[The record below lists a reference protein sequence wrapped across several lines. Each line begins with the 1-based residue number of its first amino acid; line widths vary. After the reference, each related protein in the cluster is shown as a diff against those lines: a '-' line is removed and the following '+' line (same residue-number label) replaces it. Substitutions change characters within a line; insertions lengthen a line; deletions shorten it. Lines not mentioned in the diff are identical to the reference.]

1 MKTHR
6 EYVYEKFGLDPSK
19 TYSIP
24 ALAKI
29 SGIPLHILKEVEN
42 RGKGAYYS
50 GGVGGH
56 PSPSVRLAGSYK
68 KGVDAPASKKLSM
81 AQWSKARVFSFIHT
95 YKSKTLKHDTDL
107 AKLL

>member
-1 MKTHR
+1 MTHR
-6 EYVYEKFGLDPSK
+6 ERVYAKFGLDPKK
-19 TYSIP
+19 TYSLP
-24 ALAKI
+24 ALARI
-29 SGIPLHILKEVEN
+29 SSIPLSILKEVEN

-50 GGVGGH
+50 GGVGGR

-81 AQWSKARVFSFIHT
+81 AQWSKARVFSFIDT
-95 YKSKTLKHDTDL
+95 YKSKNLKHDTDL

>member
-1 MKTHR
+1 MTHR
-6 EYVYEKFGLDPSK
+6 DNVYRKYGLDPKK
-19 TYSIP
+19 TYTLP

-29 SGIPLHILKEVEN
+29 TGIPLSVLKEVEN

-50 GGVGGH
+50 GGVGGR

-81 AQWSKARVFSFIHT
+81 AQWSRARVFSFIDT
-95 YKSKTLKHDTDL
+95 FKSKGLKHDTDL
-107 AKLL
+107 ARLL